1 MSIFIFRRDFRIKD
15 NTAWNEMIKNNEI
28 SIAKQI
34 IYPIFIFTPE
44 QISSE
49 NSYKSDNSVQFMIES
64 LLELNKEIKITFCY
78 GDIEDVLNNIIKNNK
93 IDYIYT
99 NTDYTPYSV
108 KREKL
113 IEKIC
118 KHHDIKFNYYHDITL
133 YEPNTIKTSSN
144 NIYQKFTPFYRY
156 CLSEKVR
163 DINTNNYSKN
173 NSSNII
179 SRPSTKYAINKSK
192 LSKFYKENELIHIHG
207 GRNNALKILH
217 NINHFK
223 TYEKTRNIMHL
234 DTTNLSAYLKFGCIS
249 IREAYH
255 YFVDKLGK
263 KHPLVRQLIWREFYY
278 HLGYGFIERF
288 GKSLKPRYDKIKW
301 DNNSSWFKKWKEG
314 KTGFPI
320 VDACM
325 VQLNTTGFMHN
336 RGRLI
341 VSSFLIKNLMID
353 WRYGE
358 KYFAKKLV
366 DYDVLVNQ
374 GNWQWTSGSGADSQP
389 FFRVFNPS
397 LQSERYDKDAI
408 YIKKW
413 LPQLKDVEPKHLHD
427 WETYYK
433 EYNLKEIKY
442 WEPMVSYSESKKK
455 GINMYKKYL

>member
-15 NTAWNEMIKNNEI
+15 NTAWNEMLNNKEI
-28 SIAKQI
+28 NK

-44 QISSE
+44 QISMA
-49 NSYKSDNSVQFMIES
+49 NSYKSDNAVQFMIES
-64 LLELNKEIKITFCY
+64 LLELNKKVKINFCY
-78 GDIEDVLNNIIKNNK
+78 GAIDDVLNNIIKNNK
-93 IDYIYT
+93 IDSIYT

-113 IEKIC
+113 IDKIC
-118 KHHDIKFNYYHDITL
+118 QQHNIKFNYYHDITL

-156 CLSEKVR
+156 CLSQKVR
-163 DINTNNYSKN
+163 ETTSKII
-173 NSSNII
+173 SNHII
-179 SRPSTKYAINKSK
+179 SRPTTKYAINISK
-192 LSKFYKENELIHIHG
+192 LSKFYKENKLIHIHG
-207 GRNNALKILH
+207 GRNNAINILH
-217 NINHFK
+217 NINNFK
-223 TYEKTRNIMHL
+223 SYEKTRNIMHL
-234 DTTNLSAYLKFGCIS
+234 DTTNLSAYLKFGCVS

-301 DNNSSWFKKWKEG
+301 GNNSRWFKKWKEG

-320 VDACM
+320 IDACM
-325 VQLNTTGFMHN
+325 NQLNNTGFMHN

-358 KYFAKKLV
+358 KYFARKLV

-427 WETYYK
+427 WEKYHS

-442 WEPMVSYSESKKK
+442 WEPMVNYSESKKK
-455 GINMYKKYL
+455 GIQMYKKFI

>member
-15 NTAWNEMIKNNEI
+15 NTALNASLNEAIVNSTN
-28 SIAKQI
+28 

-44 QISSE
+44 QIKT

-78 GDIEDVLNNIIKNNK
+78 GYIDDVLNDIIKHNK
-93 IDYIYT
+93 INAIYT

-113 IEKIC
+113 VEKVC
-118 KHHDIKFNYYHDITL
+118 KHHNIEHHFYHDITL
-133 YEPNTIKTSSN
+133 FEPNTIKTSSN

-156 CLSEKVR
+156 TINEKVR
-163 DINTNNYSKN
+163 EPLSKTIKN
-173 NSSNII
+173 ISSVH
-179 SRPSTKYAINKSK
+179 TKYSISK
-192 LSKFYKENELIHIHG
+192 DKLKKFYKENKNIHVHG

-217 NINHFK
+217 NTNNFK

-234 DTTNLSAYLKFGCIS
+234 NTTNLSAYLKFGCIS

-255 YFVDKLGK
+255 FFVSKLGK

-278 HLGYGFIERF
+278 HLGYGFIDRF
-288 GKSLKPRYDKIKW
+288 GKSLKPKYDKIKW
-301 DNNSSWFKKWKEG
+301 SNNSNYFKKWKEG

-320 VDACM
+320 IDACM
-325 VQLNTTGFMHN
+325 MQLNTTGYMHN

-358 KYFAKKLV
+358 KYFARKLV

-374 GNWQWTSGSGADSQP
+374 GNWQWSSGSGADSQP
-389 FFRVFNPS
+389 YFRVFNPS
-397 LQSERYDKDAI
+397 RQSEHYDKDAL

-413 LPQLKDVEPKHLHD
+413 LPILKDIEPKHLHD
-427 WETYYK
+427 WETYHTQYTINYPK
-433 EYNLKEIKY
+433 PI
-442 WEPMVSYSESKKK
+442 VSYADSKKK
-455 GINMYKKYL
+455 GLSMYKRYL